1 MSQKPEEQE
10 LTKEELDEY
19 KTYDIAELRKL
30 LKDSNQKRTFKK
42 SKQIDRILKSK
53 TTMNYDDAVSSGKKQ
68 LDSKFAQIFSVHND
82 QISQIE
88 EDFKK
93 NELNLRRSINDS
105 FQEMKDRQLQS
116 WIKVEAQK
124 SSELKR
130 EKARSNSTIKSL
142 QKIAVSYADQGEY
155 EKAIMAD
162 NEAQALQQEE
172 ALLQTRQTEIAYS
185 KRFSQ
190 LQAQFG
196 LEIDVLE
203 SRLNKGFEGINQQK
217 LDEIRKCQNNTSAA
231 IQRAVISIINSTKS
245 KVPKVETQADIA
257 TSLTM
262 YAKKKATENGM
273 NRQFQFD

>member
-42 SKQIDRILKSK
+42 SKQIDKILKSK
-53 TTMNYDDAVSSGKKQ
+53 TTMNYDDAISSGKKQ

-116 WIKVEAQK
+116 WIKVQAQK

-245 KVPKVETQADIA
+245 KVPKVEAQADIT